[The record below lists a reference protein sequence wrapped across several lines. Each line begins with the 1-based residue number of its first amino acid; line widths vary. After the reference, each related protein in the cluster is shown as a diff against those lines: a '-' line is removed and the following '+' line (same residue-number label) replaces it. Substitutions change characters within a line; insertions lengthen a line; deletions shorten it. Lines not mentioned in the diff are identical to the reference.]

1 MSHSGL
7 LRDYQFHESAEDVR
21 GSALYG
27 VDDDRLGKIDD
38 VIFDHSNGLIEYAV
52 VDTGGWLRTKK
63 FIVPANRLR
72 PSLKHEDDFSADLTK
87 EQIESFPP
95 YSESHFESQEGWSDY
110 EKRYRSHWETSP
122 VMHRAE
128 SDRNVT
134 PTTQ

>member
-1 MSHSGL
+1 
-7 LRDYQFHESAEDVR
+7 
-21 GSALYG
+21 
-27 VDDDRLGKIDD
+27 
-38 VIFDHSNGLIEYAV
+38 
-52 VDTGGWLRTKK
+52 KK

-134 PTTQ
+134 PTTQQLERNPSSIRSSGALSEPSAGLSPTDKEPVNAANAPTGRVVPAGRDAVVISNSASG